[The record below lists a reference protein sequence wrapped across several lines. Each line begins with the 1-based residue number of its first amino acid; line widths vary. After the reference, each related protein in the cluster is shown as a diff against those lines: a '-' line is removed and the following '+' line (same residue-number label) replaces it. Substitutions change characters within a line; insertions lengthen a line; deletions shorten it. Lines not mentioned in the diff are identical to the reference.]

1 MQLKY
6 RATVLSRTHVQN
18 SMGSAFDELMR
29 RSKPANVPDDDAKA
43 LVTKFREAY
52 PNLLELREG
61 QTVVVSHGDV
71 HLSAMRV
78 HDEVFL
84 DIETQYRP
92 QEPDRVILDEFFGG
106 RTSLP
111 TKPAPDF
118 TDLERR
124 MLLLSAAH
132 ALPYGL
138 AQVPKAYSLAATF
151 RTARATR
158 TPDSAV
164 PSLGSLLR
172 DVADAPSKQGHSGPK
187 KSRW

>member
-1 MQLKY
+1 MHLKY
-6 RATVLSRTHVQN
+6 RATALARTHVQDGM
-18 SMGSAFDELMR
+18 SSAFDELMR
-29 RSKPANVPDDDAKA
+29 RLKPANVSADMAKV

-52 PNLLELREG
+52 PSLLELHDGR
-61 QTVVVSHGDV
+61 TLVVSHGSV
-71 HLSAMRV
+71 CLSAMRV

-158 TPDSAV
+158 PPDCAV

-172 DVADAPSKQGHSGPK
+172 DVADAPSKQGHAGPK